1 MKMPKVLSWWIQKV
15 SGERA
20 KLDQKI
26 KEFLSNKI
34 ILAWILKYTVQEFF
48 EFEITEIRDMI
59 EGEIEISSV
68 PLEPGSPRLLLQKG
82 KEIITGL
89 PSEDRVENEGVVYYD
104 IRFFVKYPKEDK
116 LIKMIINL
124 EAQNEFRKYIVKRGF
139 VYCARMISSQ
149 IRKEFSPP
157 HYEQVKKV
165 VSIWL
170 CFDSPKY
177 AKDTITSFKIS
188 QNNLYGEFPYGR
200 LESDVM
206 EVILVCLPE
215 DEKGVDGIWKCKSE
229 NDLIKMLSTALSGN
243 LSAEDKISMLESEYN
258 MEMASEKEVNDM
270 CNYSEYIENLGIRKG
285 RAEGRAEGLIEGRE
299 EGREE
304 MRAEL
309 QPEID
314 ALKALLI
321 ANNIP
326 LSD

>member
-82 KEIITGL
+82 KEII
-89 PSEDRVENEGVVYYD
+89 
-104 IRFFVKYPKEDK
+104 
-116 LIKMIINL
+116 INL

-157 HYEQVKKV
+157 HYEQVK
-165 VSIWL
+165 
-170 CFDSPKY
+170 
-177 AKDTITSFKIS
+177 
-188 QNNLYGEFPYGR
+188 
-200 LESDVM
+200 
-206 EVILVCLPE
+206 
-215 DEKGVDGIWKCKSE
+215 
-229 NDLIKMLSTALSGN
+229 KMLSTALSGN

>member
-68 PLEPGSPRLLLQKG
+68 PLESGSPRLLLQKG

-149 IRKEFSPP
+149 IRKKFSPP
-157 HYEQVKKV
+157 HYEQVK
-165 VSIWL
+165 
-170 CFDSPKY
+170 
-177 AKDTITSFKIS
+177 
-188 QNNLYGEFPYGR
+188 
-200 LESDVM
+200 
-206 EVILVCLPE
+206 
-215 DEKGVDGIWKCKSE
+215 
-229 NDLIKMLSTALSGN
+229 KMLSTALSGN

-258 MEMASEKEVNDM
+258 MGMASEKEVNDM

-299 EGREE
+299 EGRE
-304 MRAEL
+304 
-309 QPEID
+309 
-314 ALKALLI
+314 
-321 ANNIP
+321 
-326 LSD
+326 